1 MIGLNGDRKD
11 WNMAEP
17 VRIVGILGTY
27 RSDGVVERALDEVL
41 EGARLAGAEV
51 AKIDL
56 RKRHVEFCTNCR
68 HCTQEPGETRG
79 DCPRQDDMAEML
91 DQMERADGLVLA
103 SPVNFFTVTAL
114 MKRFIERQVCYAWWP
129 WGNLAPKRRRPSTG
143 QRAVVVTAC
152 AMPAPLARLFTNAP
166 RLLRTAAELPGAR
179 TIGTLIVGQAAKRE
193 HLPLPPGIRRRAR
206 RLGRQLAL
214 GRR

>member
-1 MIGLNGDRKD
+1 
-11 WNMAEP
+11 MAEP

-27 RSDGVVERALDEVL
+27 RSAGVVERTLDEVL
-41 EGARLAGAEV
+41 EGARQAGAEV
-51 AKIDL
+51 EKIDL
-56 RKRHVEFCTNCR
+56 RERHVEFCSNCR
-68 HCTQEPGETRG
+68 QCTQEPGETRG
-79 DCPRQDDMAEML
+79 ACPQQDDMAEML
-91 DQMERADGLVLA
+91 ERMERADGLVLA

-114 MKRFIERQVCYAWWP
+114 MKRFIEREVCYAWWP
-129 WGNLAPKRRRPSTG
+129 WGNLAPKRRRPPTG

-152 AMPAPLARLFTNAP
+152 AMPASLARLFTNAP
-166 RLLRTAAELPGAR
+166 RLLRTGAELPGAR